1 MLIFPAIDIYDGSCV
16 RLLRGEIKKKTIF
29 NTSPLN
35 QAGFFE
41 KCGFKNLHVVDLN
54 FAIKGKSKNQKI
66 IESIKKK
73 TKLSLQLGGGI
84 RSYKD
89 ASYWLDLGI
98 DTIVIG
104 TMFYEKNKDFEKC
117 VSLHSKKVSF
127 AMDLRSNFLAIR
139 GWKKRTKISADQLIS
154 QINKYNLKSIIYTD
168 IQRDGTNQGPNF
180 KNLKKYSS
188 QIKVPL
194 IASGGIGSI
203 EDIYNLKKIKNLG
216 GFIVGRSIYDG
227 SINLSE
233 LIKLQRNA

>member
-1 MLIFPAIDIYDGSCV
+1 MLILPAIDIYDGSCV
-16 RLLRGEIKKKTIF
+16 RLTKGDVKKKTIF
-29 NTSPLN
+29 NSSPVN
-35 QAGFFE
+35 QAEFFE
-41 KCGFKNLHVVDLN
+41 KCGFKNLHIVDLN

-73 TKLSLQLGGGI
+73 TKLFLQLGGGI

-89 ASYWLDLGI
+89 ASYWLNLGI
-98 DTIVIG
+98 DSIVIG

-139 GWKKRTKISADQLIS
+139 GWTKQTKISADQLVN
-154 QINKYNLKSIIYTD
+154 QINKLDLKSVIYND
-168 IQRDGTNQGPNF
+168 IKRDGTKKGPNF

-188 QIKVPL
+188 KIKAPL

-203 EDIYNLKKIKNLG
+203 KDIYNLKKIKKLSG
-216 GFIVGRSIYDG
+216 IIVGRSIYDG
-227 SINLSE
+227 TISLSD
-233 LIKLQRNA
+233 LIKFQKNA

>member
-1 MLIFPAIDIYDGSCV
+1 MLILPAIDIYDGSCV
-16 RLLRGEIKKKTIF
+16 RLTKGDVKKKTIF
-29 NTSPLN
+29 NSSPVN
-35 QAGFFE
+35 QAEFFE
-41 KCGFKNLHVVDLN
+41 KCGFKNLHIVDLN

-73 TKLSLQLGGGI
+73 TKLFLQLGGGI

-89 ASYWLDLGI
+89 ASYWLNLGI
-98 DTIVIG
+98 DSIVIG

-139 GWKKRTKISADQLIS
+139 GWTKQTKISADQLVN
-154 QINKYNLKSIIYTD
+154 QINKLDLRSVIYTD
-168 IQRDGTNQGPNF
+168 IQRDGTKKGPNF

-188 QIKVPL
+188 KIKAPL

-203 EDIYNLKKIKNLG
+203 KDIYNLKKIKKLSG
-216 GFIVGRSIYDG
+216 IIVGRSIYDG
-227 SINLSE
+227 TISLSD
-233 LIKLQRNA
+233 LIKFQKNA

>member
-1 MLIFPAIDIYDGSCV
+1 MLILPAIDIYDGSCV
-16 RLLRGEIKKKTIF
+16 RLTKGDVKKKTIF
-29 NTSPLN
+29 NSSPVN
-35 QAGFFE
+35 QAEFFE
-41 KCGFKNLHVVDLN
+41 KCGFKNLHIVDLN

-73 TKLSLQLGGGI
+73 TKLFLQLGGGI

-89 ASYWLDLGI
+89 ASYWLNLGI
-98 DTIVIG
+98 DSIVIG

-139 GWKKRTKISADQLIS
+139 GWTKQTKISADQLVN
-154 QINKYNLKSIIYTD
+154 QINKLDLKSVIYTD
-168 IQRDGTNQGPNF
+168 IQRDGTKKGPNF

-188 QIKVPL
+188 KIKAPL

-203 EDIYNLKKIKNLG
+203 KDIYNLKKIKKLSG
-216 GFIVGRSIYDG
+216 IIVGRSIYDG
-227 SINLSE
+227 TISLSD
-233 LIKLQRNA
+233 LIKFQKNA